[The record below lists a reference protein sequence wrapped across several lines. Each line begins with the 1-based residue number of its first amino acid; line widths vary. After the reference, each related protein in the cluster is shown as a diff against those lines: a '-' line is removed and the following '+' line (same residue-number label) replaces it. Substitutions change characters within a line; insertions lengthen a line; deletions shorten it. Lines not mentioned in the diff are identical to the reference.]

1 MCSSFLTVS
10 VKTMWSL
17 IYTSSSSSPNSLCWW
32 LVDGCRTP
40 MDVFYHRRKV
50 TMFLCI
56 IRNMDLETLRTFG
69 FLNQIWW
76 DTRIELFKKNR
87 TKLNGIPSC
96 VSCLSLHPI
105 YSFDLY
111 LLPLHPLTKRK
122 GDLLFF
128 YQEFLQFHMLLL
140 LHL

>member
-1 MCSSFLTVS
+1 
-10 VKTMWSL
+10 
-17 IYTSSSSSPNSLCWW
+17 
-32 LVDGCRTP
+32 
-40 MDVFYHRRKV
+40 MDVFLPLQESHNVLVHCQKYG
-50 TMFLCI
+50 LGNLQDI
-56 IRNMDLETLRTFG
+56 WL
-69 FLNQIWW
+69 LNQIWW
-76 DTRIELFKKNR
+76 NTRIELFKKNR